1 MARTPAGLTE
11 EQVGGLRSALEQNKR
26 PKVTVAGQ
34 QFGGETT
41 GQVVTVGEPEIEG
54 PEFIQVRVRLD
65 GLTDVLRFAPRE
77 LRLPQRGRAAALAST
92 AGAGA
97 PVAGRAPR
105 RAATPKPRAAATA
118 GGVAA
123 APTPPTPA
131 GATQSATASTAVTT
145 SAESTKSQPVAR
157 SAVAPKSAAR
167 PRKAAVRPPTVTIT
181 MSSSGTDWTVTANRG
196 GKSVL
201 KAAAIAPGVVA
212 AAVELFGEPTVS
224 AAVDEVNGA
233 ALSLAQQRAEEL
245 RAELAAV
252 ESLLAAHRAPRS

>member
-1 MARTPAGLTE
+1 MARTPAGLTD
-11 EQVGGLRSALEQNKR
+11 EQVAALRAALQENKR

-41 GQVVTVGEPEIEG
+41 GQVVTVGEPETDG

-77 LRLPQRGRAAALAST
+77 LRLPQRGRAAAPAPT
-92 AGAGA
+92 ARAGAL
-97 PVAGRAPR
+97 VAGAPR
-105 RAATPKPRAAATA
+105 RAGTPKSVTAPDAGAA
-118 GGVAA
+118 AA
-123 APTPPTPA
+123 APTPATPA
-131 GATQSATASTAVTT
+131 VAKPPAVPTSTA
-145 SAESTKSQPVAR
+145 AGANSQPVAG
-157 SAVAPKSAAR
+157 SAAAPKSAAR
-167 PRKAAVRPPTVTIT
+167 PRRAAVRPSTVTIT
-181 MSSSGTDWTVTANRG
+181 IASSGTDWTVTANRG

-212 AAVELFGEPTVS
+212 AAIELLGEPTVS

-245 RAELAAV
+245 RTELAAV
-252 ESLLAAHRAPRS
+252 ESLLAAHRAPGR